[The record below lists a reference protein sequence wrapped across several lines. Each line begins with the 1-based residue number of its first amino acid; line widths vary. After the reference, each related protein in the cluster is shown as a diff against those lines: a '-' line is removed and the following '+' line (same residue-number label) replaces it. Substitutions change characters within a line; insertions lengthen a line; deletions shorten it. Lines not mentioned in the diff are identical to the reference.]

1 MVHVFSTLKA
11 TSSDKQHQGHACKA
25 CPNNSTNWGPI
36 IQMLV
41 TLRSIL
47 FIPAPI
53 ASKYWSE
60 SHWGVAIR
68 GKWWTPVS
76 AEPTPIQSMLN
87 RHSSCLK
94 VCKNMQKTHNQ
105 TLSDSLPLTL
115 WGKRAT
121 MSSLY
126 NFRHHFWKS
135 CWDRSLQDF
144 FLKFLRIK

>member
-1 MVHVFSTLKA
+1 MVHIFSTLKA

-25 CPNNSTNWGPI
+25 CANNSTNWGPI

-94 VCKNMQKTHNQ
+94 VCKNMQKTRNQ
-105 TLSDSLPLTL
+105 TLSDSLILTL
-115 WGKRAT
+115 WGKRVT

-126 NFRHHFWKS
+126 NFRHHFENPAGTDLCKI
-135 CWDRSLQDF
+135 F
-144 FLKFLRIK
+144 F